1 MLPSYQL
8 AKFKFEHV
16 KIFPIHPSPVHFFSF
31 KLLLIPCKIYR
42 PYPKRNHPSRPKPGP
57 IPPGAANSPS
67 SLSPFVTLQCHSEK
81 FLHWFPHGPDASL
94 HKMLLAYT
102 NTGKDNMLI
111 PTLKCY
117 QLAKFKFKHVKKFW
131 KKSCMFTT
139 HMSTTPKKVSSKFK
153 IETKKDKFRC
163 E

>member
-1 MLPSYQL
+1 MCCEHLWYFFRIFWHVQIWILQVGIMVSLKDWYHLKLSHTNTSTPWPQRHL
-8 AKFKFEHV
+8 A
-16 KIFPIHPSPVHFFSF
+16 SP
-31 KLLLIPCKIYR
+31 PR
-42 PYPKRNHPSRPKPGP
+42 G
-57 IPPGAANSPS
+57 
-67 SLSPFVTLQCHSEK
+67 TLQCHSEK

-111 PTLKCY
+111 STLKCY